1 MVITKIRLNRHIA
14 LAGNRT
20 DRLLALVS
28 VQFDNMVTIYGIRVV
43 LRPDSS
49 LKIKMPSRQNRRNEE
64 AECLVLN
71 SIGLSAHLERAIREA
86 LEDEGCPTTKRKA
99 A

>member
-1 MVITKIRLNRHIA
+1 MIITAIKLNRHIA
-14 LAGNRT
+14 LPISRN

-43 LRPDSS
+43 QRPDST

-71 SIGLSAHLERAIREA
+71 SAGLSAHLTKAITEA
-86 LEDEGCPTTKRKA
+86 LEDEGICLRK
-99 A
+99 